1 MPFPDDEVEDG
12 TGKST
17 ATVYEQNAVTAA
29 WLTARGLT
37 VFAGKTD
44 TEQQQTMRYVTA
56 VAEDQARKY
65 FRGGTVSDDQALL
78 WPAIAAYGQRGGLYD
93 ADTVPETW
101 KAGLRLLY
109 EEHADGTFLASASA
123 AGIKREWDEGGGREF
138 RDGFSSAVIA
148 TAHPAA
154 WSRLR
159 AALPPPL

>member
-1 MPFPDDEVEDG
+1 MPFDDDEVEDG
-12 TGKST
+12 TGKAT

-29 WLTARGLT
+29 WLTARGF
-37 VFAGKTD
+37 VAFDGKTD

-78 WPAIAAYGQRGGLYD
+78 WPAIGAYGQRGELYD

-109 EEHADGTFLASASA
+109 EERAAGTFLVGADA

-138 RDGFSSAVIA
+138 RDSSSPAAIA

-154 WSRLR
+154 WNRLR